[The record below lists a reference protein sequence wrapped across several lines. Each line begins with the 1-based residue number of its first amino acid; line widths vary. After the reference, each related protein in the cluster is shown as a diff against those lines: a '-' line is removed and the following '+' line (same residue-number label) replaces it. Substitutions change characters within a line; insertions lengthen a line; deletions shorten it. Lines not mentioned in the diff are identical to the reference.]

1 MTTTI
6 QPGTRFPALTIKE
19 ATAEG
24 AKEVDLA
31 ALLAGKKAVIFS
43 VPGAFTP
50 TCSKQHLPGFVARR
64 EELAAKGVEV
74 VACLSV
80 NDPHVMRAWG
90 EAHDA
95 LGKIVMLADG
105 NATVTKALGID
116 QDFSAGLMGIR
127 GKRAAITIED
137 GVVTHVDIEESPG
150 KVDVSGADA
159 CLARF

>member
-1 MTTTI
+1 MPI
-6 QPGTRFPALTIKE
+6 QTGEKFPALTIKE
-19 ATAEG
+19 ATADG
-24 AKEVDLA
+24 PKEIDLGQ
-31 ALLAGKKAVIFS
+31 LFAGKKAVVFS

-50 TCSKQHLPGFVARR
+50 VCSKQHLPGFVAKLD
-64 EELAAKGVEV
+64 ELKAKGVDV

-90 EAHDA
+90 EAHGA

-105 NATVTKALGID
+105 NATVTKALGLD

-127 GKRAAITIED
+127 GKRAALTVED
-137 GVVTHVDIEESPG
+137 GVITHVDVEESPG

>member
-1 MTTTI
+1 MPI
-6 QPGTRFPALTIKE
+6 QPGDKFPALTIKE

-24 AKEVDLA
+24 PKEIDLG
-31 ALLAGKKAVIFS
+31 ALFAGKKAVIFS

-50 TCSKQHLPGFVARR
+50 VCSKQHLPGYVAKMD
-64 EELAAKGVEV
+64 ELAAKGVEV
-74 VACLSV
+74 VACLAV

-90 EAHDA
+90 EAHGA
-95 LGKIVMLADG
+95 LGKIRMLADG
-105 NATVTKALGID
+105 NAAVTKALGID
-116 QDFSAGLMGIR
+116 QDFSAGLMGTR
-127 GKRAAITIED
+127 GKRAAITLED